1 MADARTVPAG
11 DFDYERHGDGYARLR
26 RPDPR
31 IAALVHAALGDA
43 LTVVNVGAGAGSY
56 EPEDRHVVAVEP
68 AAAMRAQR
76 PRALAPAVDAA
87 AERLPFDDDAF
98 DAAMAMITIHQ
109 WSDLDAGLRE
119 LRRVARGPV
128 VILTYDGDV
137 MEDYWLN
144 AYAPEVI
151 ALERSRFP
159 AIGRVREV
167 LGGTSTVLDV
177 PIPRDCVDGFSEAYY
192 ARPEAFLDA
201 AVRDAQSGWVLTD
214 DDAVARAVAKLA
226 ADLES
231 GEWDRRHGALREQ
244 PTYVGSIRLVVAQ
257 PDDA

>member
-1 MADARTVPAG
+1 MADARAVPAG
-11 DFDYERHGDGYARLR
+11 DFDYERHGGGYARLR

-31 IAALVHAALGDA
+31 IAALVHAALGEA
-43 LTVVNVGAGAGSY
+43 RTVVNVGAGAGSY

-76 PRALAPAVDAA
+76 RRDLAPAVDAA

-109 WSDLDAGLRE
+109 WADLDAGLRE

-128 VILTYDGDV
+128 VILTYDADV

-192 ARPEAFLDA
+192 ARPEAFLEA

-214 DDAVARAVAKLA
+214 DDAVARAVAELA